1 MADAAMA
8 AYDRTM
14 ALPAVLTPA
23 LDTREAIADALHRFM
38 LGMDTNDAELF
49 DSAFTEDVKW
59 DLFGRQMNSL
69 KEVHTECFDKTII
82 HLDTTHYVTSVRINV
97 AESGTE
103 ASLSCL
109 YNAKHYRLGTGI
121 DPKAPWFW
129 TGGTYYLDIVKVE
142 SEGLWKIKFYKM
154 RKMWIEGDFEVMGHG
169 PKKD

>member
-23 LDTREAIADALHRFM
+23 LDTREAISDSLHRFM

-49 DSAFTEDVKW
+49 NSAFTEDVKW
-59 DLFGRQMNSL
+59 DLL
-69 KEVHTECFDKTII
+69 EEVHLACFEKTII

-97 AESGTE
+97 AQSGTE

-109 YNAKHYRLGTGI
+109 YNAKHCRLGTGI

-129 TGGTYYLDIVKVE
+129 TGGTYYLEMVKVE

-154 RKMWIEGDFEVMGHG
+154 RTMWIEGDFEVMGHG
-169 PKKD
+169 LWT